1 MLQQLIRHC
10 IERRL
15 AAIVV
20 TLMVAAYGA
29 YAYLRTPV
37 EAYPDVTNV
46 QVEVVAQLPGLAPEE
61 MERQITIPLERA
73 LNGNPGMIQM
83 RSESA
88 FGLTII
94 WCVFEDGYD
103 SFHARTQTAERLLT
117 AEVPEE
123 AFVRLTPDATPLGKI
138 FYYRLTSDRHD
149 LYQMRSEQEWTVA
162 RMLKQVPGVAD
173 ALGMGGFLKEVHV
186 EVDPA
191 KLAAYGLTL
200 SEVGEAIEN
209 SNLNVGGGIQRRGD
223 QQFLI
228 RAIGYIMSP
237 QDIKDTVLE
246 VEAGTP
252 VTIGDVA
259 RVVQSYTPRYGAVGY
274 DEEREI
280 VEGIVLLRRGENPDE
295 VLKGVHAKIDEL
307 NTRVLPE
314 GMQIETMYDRSD
326 LTGLTLHTVND
337 NLLHGFVLIVAVVW
351 LFLRSIRGSLIVAAV
366 IPLALLTA
374 FGGLYLIELPANLIS
389 MGAID
394 FGILVDGAV
403 VLVESV
409 IHEARHEK
417 PQTKREMLG
426 LVGRSALKVARPTFY
441 AMAIIIAALIP
452 VFTLE
457 SVEGRIFRPL
467 ALTYSFALLGALVFS
482 MTVVPALCAVFM
494 RPKDAAT
501 KDPRTLLWLRD
512 VYGAVLG
519 WLLRHKSLGLA
530 LGVLLAAGGVWTA
543 PRVGTEFLPE
553 LDEGDVFVVVEMPPS
568 IGLARGQDVLAEIR
582 RKLKEFPEVKA
593 VPAEQ
598 GRPEDGLDNETTN
611 MAEVFAR
618 LKPREQWRPGYT
630 THRLVAEMRESL
642 SEIPGIKLN
651 FSQPIKDR
659 VEEAVSGVRGKVVL
673 KAFGT
678 DIEGL
683 RTTLIAAKETLE
695 GVEGVVDLG
704 LYRDATV
711 PQLQIRLDRGALAR
725 AGISV
730 HDAAMVVETALAGSV
745 VTTMWEGER
754 MVPIR
759 VKLPASEKS
768 DLQRIAELMV
778 PSPTGARVPLS
789 ELAEIELDD
798 GRISIMREAN
808 SRYIALKFNV
818 EGRDLGSVVDE
829 AIATVEEHVTVP
841 EGQYLVWGGEF
852 ENQQRAMGRL
862 QIIVPVALLLVLM
875 LLYGALDS
883 GRSAFAVLLS
893 APFAMTGGLFGLL
906 LTGVALSV
914 SAAVGFIALLGQVS
928 LAGLLVISA
937 IDDERRNGVPLDR
950 AILVGATTRF
960 RALLMTALLAMLGLL
975 PMAVSEAVGSET
987 QKPFAIVIVCGMV
1000 TTLLVALFFVP
1011 VLYRL
1016 LASSRM
1022 RSSEDL
1028 TIDFSQPKVHASH
1041 HAPEPEPGARDER
1054 EPHA

>member
-1 MLQQLIRHC
+1 MLQSILRHC
-10 IERRL
+10 IQRRF

-20 TLMVAAYGA
+20 TLLVAAYGVLA
-29 YAYLRTPV
+29 YKRTPV

-61 MERQITIPLERA
+61 MERQVTIPLERA

-83 RSESA
+83 RTESA

-94 WCVFEDGYD
+94 WCVFEDGTD
-103 SFHARTQTAERLLT
+103 SFRARTQTAERLLT

-149 LYQMRSEQEWTVA
+149 LYQLRSEQEWTVA
-162 RMLKQVPGVAD
+162 RLLKQVPGVAD
-173 ALGMGGFLKEVHV
+173 ALGMGGFLKELHV
-186 EVDPA
+186 EVEPA

-200 SEVGEAIEN
+200 AEVTEAIER

-223 QQFLI
+223 QQFMI
-228 RAIGYIMSP
+228 RAIGYLTSP
-237 QDIKDTVLE
+237 EDIKDVVLE
-246 VEAGTP
+246 VESGTP

-259 RVVQSYTPRYGAVGY
+259 RVVQSFTPRYGAVGY
-274 DEEREI
+274 DDEREI

-295 VLKGVHAKIDEL
+295 VLDAVHAKVDDL

-314 GMQIETMYDRSD
+314 GMQIEVMYDRSL
-326 LTGLTLHTVND
+326 LTGLTLHTVNE
-337 NLLHGFVLIVAVVW
+337 NLMHGFVLIVGVVW
-351 LFLRSIRGSLIVAAV
+351 LFLRSIRGSLIVAAI

-374 FGGLYLIELPANLIS
+374 FAGLYTIDLPANLIS

-409 IHEARHEK
+409 IHEARHVR
-417 PQTKREMLG
+417 PTTKREMLG
-426 LVGRSALKVARPTFY
+426 LVARSALKVARPTFY
-441 AMAIIIAALIP
+441 AMAVIIAALIP

-482 MTVVPALCAVFM
+482 LTVVPALCAVFM
-494 RPKDAAT
+494 RPKDALS
-501 KDPRTLLWLRD
+501 KDPKTLLVLRD
-512 VYGAVLG
+512 VYAAMLS
-519 WLLRHKSLGLA
+519 WLLRGHKSVGLA
-530 LGVLLAAGGVWTA
+530 LGVGLFVAGVWTA
-543 PRVGTEFLPE
+543 PRIGTEFLPE

-568 IGLARGQDVLAEIR
+568 IGLERGQDVLGEIR
-582 RKLKEFPEVKA
+582 RRLLEFPEVKA

-618 LKPREQWRPGYT
+618 LHPREQWRPGYD

-642 SEIPGIKLN
+642 STIPGVKFN

-673 KAFGT
+673 KAFGS

-683 RTTLIAAKETLE
+683 RATLLAAKETLE
-695 GVEGVVDLG
+695 GVEGIVG

-711 PQLQIRLDRGALAR
+711 PQLQIKLDRGALAR
-725 AGISV
+725 AGISI
-730 HDAAMVVETALAGSV
+730 HDAAAVVETALAGSV
-745 VTTMWEGER
+745 TTTMWEGER

-759 VKLPASEKS
+759 VRLPSSEKS
-768 DLQRIAELMV
+768 DISQIGELMV
-778 PSPTGARVPLS
+778 PSPTGARVPLR
-789 ELAEIELDD
+789 ELAEITLGD
-798 GRISIMREAN
+798 GRISIPREGN

-829 AIATVEEHVTVP
+829 AIAAVEANVAVP
-841 EGQYLVWGGEF
+841 DGQYLVWGGEF

-862 QIIVPVALLLVLM
+862 QIIVPVALLLVLG
-875 LLYGALDS
+875 LLYGALGS
-883 GRSAFAVLLS
+883 GRSAMTVLLS

-906 LTGVALSV
+906 FTGVALSV

-928 LAGLLVISA
+928 LAGLLVTSA
-937 IDDERRNGVPLDR
+937 IDDERRAGTPLDQ
-950 AILVGATTRF
+950 AIVAGASTRF

-975 PMAVSEAVGSET
+975 PMAVSDAVGSET

-1000 TTLLVALFFVP
+1000 TTLFVSLFFVP

-1016 LASSRM
+1016 LAAKKLSTGDDF
-1022 RSSEDL
+1022 E
-1028 TIDFSQPKVHASH
+1028 IDFEGPPVKAHDH
-1041 HAPEPEPGARDER
+1041 KEPS
-1054 EPHA
+1054 

>member
-1 MLQQLIRHC
+1 MLQQVLRLC
-10 IERRL
+10 IQRRF

-20 TLMVAAYGA
+20 TLVVAAYGA
-29 YAYLRTPV
+29 FAYLRTPV

-46 QVEVVAQLPGLAPEE
+46 QVEVVAQLAGLAPEE
-61 MERQITIPLERA
+61 MERQVTIPLERA
-73 LNGNPGMIQM
+73 LNGNPGMMQM

-94 WCVFEDGYD
+94 WCVFEDGTD
-103 SFHARTQTAERLLT
+103 SFRARTQTAERLLT

-149 LYQMRSEQEWTVA
+149 LYQLRSEQEWTVA
-162 RMLKQVPGVAD
+162 RLLKQVPGVAD
-173 ALGMGGFLKEVHV
+173 ALGMGGFLKELHV
-186 EVDPA
+186 EVEPA

-200 SEVGEAIEN
+200 AEVTEAIER
-209 SNLNVGGGIQRRGD
+209 SNLNVGGGIQKRGD
-223 QQFLI
+223 QQFMI
-228 RAIGYIMSP
+228 RAIGYLTSAE
-237 QDIKDTVLE
+237 DIKDVVLE
-246 VEAGTP
+246 VDSGTP

-259 RVVQSYTPRYGAVGY
+259 RVVQSFTPRYGAVGY
-274 DEEREI
+274 DDQREI

-295 VLKGVHAKIDEL
+295 VLDAVHDKIDDL
-307 NTRVLPE
+307 NNRVLPD
-314 GMQIETMYDRSD
+314 GMKIETMYDRSL
-326 LTGLTLHTVND
+326 LTGLTLHTVNE
-337 NLLHGFVLIVAVVW
+337 NLMHGFVLIVGVVW
-351 LFLRSIRGSLIVAAV
+351 LFLRSIRGSLIVASI

-374 FGGLYLIELPANLIS
+374 FAGLYSIDLPANLIS

-409 IHEARHEK
+409 IHEARQVR
-417 PQTKREMLG
+417 PTTKREMLG
-426 LVGRSALKVARPTFY
+426 LVARSALKVARPTFY
-441 AMAIIIAALIP
+441 AMAVIIAALIP

-467 ALTYSFALLGALVFS
+467 ALTYSFALLGALIFS
-482 MTVVPALCAVFM
+482 LTVVPALCAVFM
-494 RPKDAAT
+494 RPKDALS
-501 KDPRTLLWLRD
+501 KDPKTLLVLRD
-512 VYGAVLG
+512 LYARSLG
-519 WLLRHKSLGLA
+519 WLLRGHKSVGLA
-530 LGVLLAAGGVWTA
+530 LGVGLFVAGFWTA
-543 PRVGTEFLPE
+543 PRIGTEFLPE
-553 LDEGDVFVVVEMPPS
+553 LDEGDIFVVVEMPPS
-568 IGLARGQDVLAEIR
+568 IGLERGQDVLDEIR
-582 RKLKEFPEVKA
+582 RRLLEFPEVKA

-618 LKPREQWRPGYT
+618 LHPREQWRPGYD
-630 THRLVAEMRESL
+630 THRLVDEMRASL
-642 SEIPGIKLN
+642 TTIPGVKFN

-673 KAFGT
+673 KAFGN

-683 RTTLIAAKETLE
+683 RTTLLAAKETLE
-695 GVEGVVDLG
+695 GVEGIVDLG

-711 PQLQIRLDRGALAR
+711 PQLQIKLDRGALAR

-730 HDAAMVVETALAGSV
+730 HDAAAVVETALAGSV
-745 VTTMWEGER
+745 TTTMWEGER

-759 VKLPASEKS
+759 VRLPSSEKT
-768 DLQRIAELMV
+768 DIDQIGELMV
-778 PSPTGARVPLS
+778 PSPTGARVPLR
-789 ELAEIELDD
+789 ELAEITLGD
-798 GRISIMREAN
+798 GRISIPREGN

-829 AIATVEEHVTVP
+829 AIAAVEANVTVP
-841 EGQYLVWGGEF
+841 DGQYLVWGGEF

-875 LLYGALDS
+875 LLYGALGS
-883 GRSAFAVLLS
+883 ARSAMTVLLS

-928 LAGLLVISA
+928 LAGLLVTSA
-937 IDDERRNGVPLDR
+937 IDDERRAGTPIDQ
-950 AILVGATTRF
+950 AIVAGASTRF

-1000 TTLLVALFFVP
+1000 TTLFVSLFFVP

-1016 LASSRM
+1016 LAAKNLANTDDH
-1022 RSSEDL
+1022 E
-1028 TIDFSQPKVHASH
+1028 IDFD
-1041 HAPEPEPGARDER
+1041 APPATAHDHKEPS
-1054 EPHA
+1054 

>member
-10 IERRL
+10 IQRRL

-20 TLMVAAYGA
+20 TLVVAAYGVH
-29 YAYLRTPV
+29 AYLRTPV

-61 MERQITIPLERA
+61 MERQVTIPLERA
-73 LNGNPGMIQM
+73 LNGNPGMMQM

-94 WCVFEDGYD
+94 WCVFEDGTD
-103 SFHARTQTAERLLT
+103 SFRARTQTAERLLT
-117 AEVPEE
+117 AELPEE

-149 LYQMRSEQEWTVA
+149 LYQLRSEQEWTVA
-162 RMLKQVPGVAD
+162 RLLKQVPGVAD
-173 ALGMGGFLKEVHV
+173 ALGMGGFLKELHV
-186 EVDPA
+186 EVEPA

-200 SEVGEAIEN
+200 AEVTEAIER
-209 SNLNVGGGIQRRGD
+209 SNLNVGGGIQKRGD
-223 QQFLI
+223 QQFMI
-228 RAIGYIMSP
+228 RAIGYLTSP
-237 QDIKDTVLE
+237 EDIKDVVLE
-246 VEAGTP
+246 VDAGTP

-259 RVVQSYTPRYGAVGY
+259 RVVQSFTPRYGAVGY
-274 DEEREI
+274 DDQREI

-295 VLKGVHAKIDEL
+295 VLDAVHAKIAEL
-307 NTRVLPE
+307 NGRVLPE
-314 GMQIETMYDRSD
+314 GMQIETMYDRSL
-326 LTGLTLHTVND
+326 LTGLTLHTVNE
-337 NLLHGFVLIVAVVW
+337 NLLHGFVLIVGVVW
-351 LFLRSIRGSLIVAAV
+351 LFLRSMRGSLIVAAV

-374 FGGLYLIELPANLIS
+374 FAGLYSIDLPANLIS

-409 IHEARHEK
+409 IHEARHAK
-417 PQTKREMLG
+417 PTTKREMLG

-441 AMAIIIAALIP
+441 AMAVIIAALIP

-467 ALTYSFALLGALVFS
+467 ALTYSFALLGALIFS
-482 MTVVPALCAVFM
+482 LTVVPALCAVFM
-494 RPKDAAT
+494 RPKDALT
-501 KDPRTLLWLRD
+501 NDPRTLLWLRD
-512 VYGAVLG
+512 VYGRMLG
-519 WLLRHKSLGLA
+519 WLLRGHKSVGLA
-530 LGVLLAAGGVWTA
+530 LGVGLFVAGFWAA
-543 PRVGTEFLPE
+543 PRIGTEFLPE

-568 IGLARGQDVLAEIR
+568 IGLERGQDVLGEIR
-582 RKLKEFPEVKA
+582 RRLLEFPEVKA

-618 LKPREQWRPGYT
+618 LHPREQWRPGYDS
-630 THRLVAEMRESL
+630 HRLVEEMRASL
-642 SEIPGIKLN
+642 SDIPGVKFN

-673 KAFGT
+673 KAFGS

-683 RTTLIAAKETLE
+683 RTTLLAAKETLE
-695 GVEGVVDLG
+695 NVEGIVDLG

-711 PQLQIRLDRGALAR
+711 PQLQIKLDRGALAR

-730 HDAAMVVETALAGSV
+730 HDAAAVVETALAGKV
-745 VTTMWEGER
+745 TTTMWEGER

-759 VKLPASEKS
+759 VRLPSSEKTDIS
-768 DLQRIAELMV
+768 QIGELMV
-778 PSPTGARVPLS
+778 PSPSGARVPLRELS
-789 ELAEIELDD
+789 EITLGD
-798 GRISIMREAN
+798 GRISIPREGN

-829 AIATVEEHVTVP
+829 AIAAVDAEVTVP
-841 EGQYLVWGGEF
+841 DGQYLVWGGEF

-862 QIIVPVALLLVLM
+862 QVIVPVALLLVLM
-875 LLYGALDS
+875 LLYGALGS
-883 GRSAFAVLLS
+883 GRSAMTVLLS

-906 LTGVALSV
+906 FSGVALSV

-937 IDDERRNGVPLDR
+937 IDDERRNGMAIDA
-950 AILVGATTRF
+950 AILAGATTRF

-975 PMAVSEAVGSET
+975 PMAVSDAVGSET
-987 QKPFAIVIVCGMV
+987 QRPFAIVIVCGMV
-1000 TTLLVALFFVP
+1000 TTLFVALFFVP

-1016 LASSRM
+1016 LAAKQM
-1022 RSSEDL
+1022 RSSEGED
-1028 TIDFSQPKVHASH
+1028 IDFGDAPAAT
-1041 HAPEPEPGARDER
+1041 HAPKESP
-1054 EPHA
+1054 